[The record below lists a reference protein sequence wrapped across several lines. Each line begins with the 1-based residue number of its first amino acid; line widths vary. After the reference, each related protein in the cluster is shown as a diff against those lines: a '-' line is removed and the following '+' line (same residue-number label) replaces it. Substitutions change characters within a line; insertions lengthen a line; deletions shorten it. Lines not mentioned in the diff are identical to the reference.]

1 VHLPGGGL
9 LVAAVALGDRN
20 KEIEMQVRTLIGIV
34 AASIVVAVP
43 AAQAN
48 VLAAEGTG
56 TSSAQSTP
64 AVSHAYQALAN
75 QANERRYQPVD
86 AQQSSVRPD
95 DRGGIRGVPEPQAPV
110 TVVVSRPSGFDW
122 TEFGLGGGAMLLAL
136 LALILSRRITDLTKP
151 AATKS
156 LRTS

>member
-1 VHLPGGGL
+1 
-9 LVAAVALGDRN
+9 
-20 KEIEMQVRTLIGIV
+20 MQVRTLIGIV

-64 AVSHAYQALAN
+64 AVGHAYQALAN
-75 QANERRYQPVD
+75 QANERRYQPVA
-86 AQQSSVRPD
+86 AQQSAVRPD
-95 DRGGIRGVPEPQAPV
+95 DRGGIRGVPQPPAPV
-110 TVVVSRPSGFDW
+110 TVVSRPSGFDW
-122 TEFGLGGGAMLLAL
+122 TEFGLGGGAVLLAL
-136 LALILSRRITDLTKP
+136 LALIFSRRITDLTKP
-151 AATKS
+151 AGTKS